1 MLTSRLVFAGGG
13 LDIFKFVPPKESKVG
28 DFNHEFSSPEE
39 EAAFYAEMAK
49 EGVNSVNY
57 KCNRAVIFIS
67 DQYHT
72 SQPFE
77 FKEGYENQRVNLTL
91 LFGDRLGDRAAK
103 QAAEQ
108 EQAKVADD
116 LFGDDDGDSDGD
128 Y

>member
-1 MLTSRLVFAGGG
+1 
-13 LDIFKFVPPKESKVG
+13 VPPKESRVG
-28 DFNHEFSSPEE
+28 EFNHEFSSPED
-39 EAAFYAEMAK
+39 EAAMYADLSK
-49 EGVNSVNY
+49 NGVNSIDY

-77 FKEGYENQRVNLTL
+77 FKEGYENQRVNLTF
-91 LFGDRLGDRAAK
+91 LFGDRQSPDGAAE
-103 QAAEQ
+103 QQAEQ

-116 LFGDDDGDSDGD
+116 LFGGDDGDDGE